1 MDQKLKSLK
10 KTDNNALSAFEE
22 NVLMKKYGSSINES
36 TGKRRIRKNNEL
48 QDLYQRTS
56 ITE

>member
-10 KTDNNALSAFEE
+10 KIDNNATSAFEE

-36 TGKRRIRKNNEL
+36 TGERRIRKNNEL